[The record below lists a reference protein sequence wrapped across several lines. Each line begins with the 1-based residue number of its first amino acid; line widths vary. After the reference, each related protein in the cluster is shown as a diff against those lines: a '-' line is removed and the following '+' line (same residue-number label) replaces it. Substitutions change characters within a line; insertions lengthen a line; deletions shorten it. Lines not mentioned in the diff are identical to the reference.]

1 MKRFILAATVAL
13 VGLVSCEKE
22 LADAIVGTWE
32 ATSVEMTVEGV
43 KMEIDIEEA
52 GLELSFTFKS
62 NGTASVTEKTDGES
76 FTESFDYYV
85 EDGMLYLTLFGDTMA
100 MQVPGDGTLNMEAFY
115 ELATPGIRALVMTH
129 ASNMCGTVMPV
140 KA

>member
-1 MKRFILAATVAL
+1 MKRFILAAIVAL

-43 KMEIDIEEA
+43 KLEIDVEDA
-52 GLELSFTFKS
+52 GLEMSFTFNS
-62 NGTASVTEKTDGES
+62 NGTASVTEKADGES

-85 EDGMLYLTLFGDTMA
+85 EDGMLYLTAEAETEGLPIEIDGKHMTMIFDGE
-100 MQVPGDGTLNMEAFY
+100 MLDEPGAKVKIHF
-115 ELATPGIRALVMTH
+115 IR
-129 ASNMCGTVMPV
+129 
-140 KA
+140 K